1 VELAMH
7 AHAGIAGHRVQSDHS
22 APKLI
27 DLVIRAGHRW
37 H

>member
-1 VELAMH
+1 MRAQ
-7 AHAGIAGHRVQSDHS
+7 AGIAGDRVHTDHS
-22 APKLI
+22 APKPI

>member
-1 VELAMH
+1 MH
-7 AHAGIAGHRVQSDHS
+7 AQASIAVDRVQTDHS
-22 APKLI
+22 APKPI